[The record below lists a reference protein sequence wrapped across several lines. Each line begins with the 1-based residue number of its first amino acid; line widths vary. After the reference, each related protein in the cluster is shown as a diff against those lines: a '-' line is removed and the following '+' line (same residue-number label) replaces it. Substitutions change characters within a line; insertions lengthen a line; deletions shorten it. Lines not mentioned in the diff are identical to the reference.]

1 MQHRKLSAKEQ
12 DYWCKDWKAGEK
24 LANEDKG
31 QGNVLREEQH
41 ARRNSLMEVPKSWSE
56 DQPCVV
62 TVVIDLA
69 PSVGRRIR
77 IIRQLELA
85 DIEKCCEAQSARQCL
100 WQQMG
105 RIWAWS
111 WQSCFQMSLSRY
123 FWYWWSSANAIG
135 RDNLPSQG
143 QHFSS
148 CSYRVF
154 FCQLESTKQS
164 FSLMCSKASTE

>member
-1 MQHRKLSAKEQ
+1 
-12 DYWCKDWKAGEK
+12 
-24 LANEDKG
+24 
-31 QGNVLREEQH
+31 
-41 ARRNSLMEVPKSWSE
+41 MEAPKSWSE

-105 RIWAWS
+105 RIWARL

-123 FWYWWSSANAIG
+123 FWYWWRSANAMG
-135 RDNLPSQG
+135 QDNLPSQG

-148 CSYRVF
+148 CSYRLL
-154 FCQLESTKQS
+154 FCQLKSVKQLFLLSAPKPCQSNRVAPNNALNMQIPKKIFMVCNS
-164 FSLMCSKASTE
+164 FDGLGGSMEPLHIWFNL